1 MNRRRSLRSYVVEI
15 LFTYGARRRHLLLPG
30 QRRASLGRSV
40 ARRPVADDL

>member
-30 QRRASLGRSV
+30 NGGPAWAGQWL
-40 ARRPVADDL
+40 ADQWPTT